1 MPVTKPHRLED
12 LIDGEFAEGYTQFR
26 QLAEATEDK
35 ESLPL
40 DDRLAIFL
48 TRILSV
54 AMVEGLNRAEE
65 KFETPPDV
73 NVAHVWRATGIALAT
88 INAQAFRREGF
99 GKVRREMRDILFSA
113 YGSTMKHMIAAAD
126 ESKESAP

>member
-1 MPVTKPHRLED
+1 MAKPHRLED
-12 LIDGEFAEGYTQFR
+12 LIDGEFAEGYAQFR
-26 QLAEATEDK
+26 QLAETAADE
-35 ESLPL
+35 EALPL

-48 TRILSV
+48 TRIMSV

-65 KFETPPDV
+65 KFETSPAV
-73 NVAHVWRATGIALAT
+73 NVVQVWRATGIALAT

-113 YGSTMKHMIAAAD
+113 YGSTMKHMIAAAG
-126 ESKESAP
+126 ESEESAP